1 MKPTFEIRDN
11 LIQMIKRN
19 LNVQSESANL
29 DFSKPCIISD
39 SDLRKL
45 KSIFKQNLAKHQ
57 QKHEV

>member
-11 LIQMIKRN
+11 LIQVIKRN
-19 LNVQSESANL
+19 LNVQPESANL

-45 KSIFKQNLAKHQ
+45 KSIF
-57 QKHEV
+57 